1 MILLLAIVAPE
12 SDEGGWEKAGLRE
25 DVAKLI
31 EFDFIISSLENM
43 KPTRIKPAKSIEHQV
58 REECGQACANPSCRE
73 WSTASHEIHHID
85 GNRANSVKANLLL
98 LCGTCHNKEKA
109 GVISEGDVRLWKR
122 MAEAGALPPPKG
134 QNPAIAFT
142 MGDNYGTVKI
152 EGGSKGRRE
161 IPPGLVE
168 TELISPALTFNAH
181 YLQCNNEAILSYC
194 CRVSVRNNENIAAE
208 KVAVLL
214 QNIDPIPS
222 AKRRVADNHECY
234 HKPTLPLPTIFPIEV
249 RPVIGDGKTIPPD
262 STIEFNLFKLVRH
275 GSIPTIRFL
284 GKSDQDEY
292 SMFTPE
298 TIEGGTIFMF
308 KPYKITMSVQSLNC
322 AVFIRTFRIIFEAG
336 DNGKI
341 ATFTI
346 VNDSTK

>member
-1 MILLLAIVAPE
+1 
-12 SDEGGWEKAGLRE
+12 
-25 DVAKLI
+25 
-31 EFDFIISSLENM
+31 M
-43 KPTRIKPAKSIEHQV
+43 KPPRRKPTKSIEHQV

-122 MAEAGALPPPKG
+122 MAEAGTLPPPKG
-134 QNPAIAFT
+134 QNPATALT
-142 MGDNYGTVKI
+142 MRDNYGMAANTINIGTIKMQS

-161 IPPGLVE
+161 STPGLVE
-168 TELISPALTFNAH
+168 TELISQALTINARC
-181 YLQCNNEAILSYC
+181 LQCNNRGILFCC
-194 CRVSVRNNENIAAE
+194 CRVSVKNHGKKPAE
-208 KVAVLL
+208 QVAVLL
-214 QNIDPIPS
+214 QGIEPLPLI
-222 AKRRVADNHECY
+222 ARRVADNHEYY
-234 HKPTLPLPTIFPIEV
+234 HEPPLPLPTIFPIEA
-249 RPVIGDGKTIPPD
+249 RPVIGDGKTIPPN
-262 STIEFNLFKLVRH
+262 SNIEYDLFKLVRH
-275 GSIPTIRFL
+275 GNIPAIRFL
-284 GKSDQDEY
+284 GKSDHDEY

-308 KPYKITMSVQSLNC
+308 KPYKITMSVQSFNC
-322 AVFIRTFRIIFEAG
+322 AVFIQTFTVKFEAD

-346 VNDSTK
+346 EKIDTK